1 MFELVLV
8 FVQKL
13 ELSSQLDVVV
23 LELEELEQ
31 VLLELLLV
39 LVLLE
44 LLVLV
49 LLERLVLVLLE
60 LLAQELASQVFIIKL
75 VN

>member
-1 MFELVLV
+1 MLV
-8 FVQKL
+8 QRL
-13 ELSSQLDVVV
+13 ELSSHFDVVV
-23 LELEELEQ
+23 LKLEELK
-31 VLLELLLV
+31 

-49 LLERLVLVLLE
+49 LLKLLVLVLLE

-75 VN
+75 VH